1 MITFIL
7 GALAAISVGVIVWLV
22 LNIIKIIKQVK
33 HLEEQKQKLWLEIQV
48 RCDSIERELNGI
60 GIELNNRIDSSISYT
75 DSRLDK
81 LVNYI
86 ERDYVTKKNR
96 TDNTIEYNN

>member
-22 LNIIKIIKQVK
+22 LNVIKMIKQVK

-48 RCDSIERELNGI
+48 RCDSIERELNGT

-96 TDNTIEYNN
+96 ADNTIEYNN

>member
-22 LNIIKIIKQVK
+22 LNINKMIEQVK
-33 HLEEQKQKLWLEIQV
+33 HLEEQKQKLWLEIQG
-48 RCDSIERELNGI
+48 RCDSIERELNGT
-60 GIELNNRIDSSISYT
+60 GIEINNRIDSSISYT

-86 ERDYVTKKNR
+86 EREYVTKKNR